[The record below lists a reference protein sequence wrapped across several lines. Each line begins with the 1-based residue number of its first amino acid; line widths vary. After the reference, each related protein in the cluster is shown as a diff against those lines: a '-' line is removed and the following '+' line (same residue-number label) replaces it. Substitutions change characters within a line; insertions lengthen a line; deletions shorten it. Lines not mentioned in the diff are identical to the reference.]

1 MTATVIIIAIVG
13 LLLLSI
19 PAIVLGSGSVKTA
32 KKEPPPKLTLKD
44 HIMKIGTVEIENTGE
59 FYTVHVYKQTS
70 DCSSDMYYSHGEGS
84 CFYYKKCESFF
95 DEAEAKAHAAEVAVQ
110 VRNAFME
117 LLRVRR
123 IDLPHLSADDLKQW
137 NKTTEQIIAGMT

>member
-44 HIMKIGTVEIENTGE
+44 CIMKIGTTKIENTGE
-59 FYTVHVYKQTS
+59 FYTVFAYKQRYDCCS
-70 DCSSDMYYSHGEGS
+70 DSYYSNGERG
-84 CFYYKKCESFF
+84 CFSM
-95 DEAEAKAHAAEVAVQ
+95 
-110 VRNAFME
+110 R
-117 LLRVRR
+117 
-123 IDLPHLSADDLKQW
+123 SANRFLTKPKQ
-137 NKTTEQIIAGMT
+137 KRMLQKYPCM